1 MTNAETSSRPEGAFV
16 LLLLQTM
23 FWFIAGISAVP
34 FALAGE
40 TALIGLAMASMLLA
54 LCTLLV
60 ALGVL
65 WRRRWARGTALA
77 LEVVCL
83 VGSALLL
90 WLPIGSNH
98 GPVSLMVNVLLPLV
112 VIVLLRKDREAFT

>member
-1 MTNAETSSRPEGAFV
+1 M
-16 LLLLQTM
+16 LLLLQSL
-23 FWFIAGISAVP
+23 FWWIAGISAVP

-40 TALIGLAMASMLLA
+40 TTLIGLAMASMLLA

-60 ALGVL
+60 GMGVL
-65 WRRRWARGTALA
+65 WRRRWARGTAIA
-77 LEVVCL
+77 LEVMCL
-83 VGSALLL
+83 AGSAFLL